1 MEGGEE
7 GVDGG
12 ARSLGENERVA
23 CRTGE
28 PLSIKVKN
36 KGKTILI
43 PASSCAR
50 VVDLKAAI
58 QILLGISP
66 SMQSLIVK
74 GSILEDTQE
83 CPRAGSTVMLVE
95 KEMSPTAAA
104 EKERACLAQEEER
117 ELAAVSESAS
127 TLRDRPFE
135 TATGQQCLLGSTCGQ
150 VVGKM
155 LESLK
160 TNGSAYKALE
170 GQLITAKS
178 MSAMGS
184 IAVLAQSPDASV
196 GEKAFSGA
204 FNLLLDSLE
213 ASAKRAMRL
222 AGVAPVSK
230 GIAPVEDEVAAL
242 ATTVVAE
249 AIRQHVQGKRS
260 CLSPPGIGR
269 LAKICSIGASIDRV
283 DAEAFVR
290 HLISAREHS
299 CAVDQIVSFDLQQ
312 TFPTEQLVATLV
324 ERGDYTACEKACKT
338 LECGQGVKERVV
350 RSCLD
355 SGHLKDA
362 RRIAELWGL
371 SELHAEAQD
380 KYCRFAPPQR
390 TPCKHLVD
398 FVLAERRCVTDD
410 VDPRASIDKF
420 VGKGNVVMA
429 VRFGERSKELQ
440 VYTALSMM
448 RNGHYDEAMS
458 LRTRFSLENEVP
470 SLRLPHA
477 FHDLILHS
485 ASSTPQHIRDRDRL
499 LMVILWGET
508 RCLLSLSLFL
518 SLSLSLS
525 LTHTHTLSHS
535 LTLSISPPFPL
546 LSLSPPIAFE

>member
-1 MEGGEE
+1 MSTRDAHHNKNRGENLSPAIFLFVTHQTQTRARMKNWPKVAKRRGIQGRWLMAEMVGGIV
-7 GVDGG
+7 GGGGGGNSGLMDG
-12 ARSLGENERVA
+12 NERVA
-23 CRTGE
+23 GPVDGPPT
-28 PLSIKVKN
+28 IKVKH
-36 KGKTILI
+36 KGKTVLI
-43 PASSCAR
+43 PASSCGR
-50 VVDLKAAI
+50 VGDLKAA
-58 QILLGISP
+58 LEALVGVSS

-74 GSILEDTQE
+74 GTVLDDTQE
-83 CPRAGSTVMLVE
+83 CPCAGSTVMLVE

-104 EKERACLAQEEER
+104 EKDRACAKEEEER
-117 ELAAVSESAS
+117 ELAAVSVSAS
-127 TLRDRPFE
+127 ALRDRPFE

-150 VVGKM
+150 VVGEM

-160 TNGSAYKALE
+160 TNGSTYKALE
-170 GQLITAKS
+170 GQLITAQPQS
-178 MSAMGS
+178 MSVMGS

-230 GIAPVEDEVAAL
+230 GVAPVGEEVAAL

-260 CLSPPGIGR
+260 SLSPPGIGR
-269 LAKICSIGASIDRV
+269 LAKICNVGASVDRG

-299 CAVDQIVSFDLQQ
+299 CAVDQIVSFNLHP
-312 TFPTEQLVATLV
+312 TFPTEQLVATLL

-338 LECGQGVKERVV
+338 LECGERVKERVV

-380 KYCRFAPPQR
+380 KYCRFAPPQH
-390 TPCKHLVD
+390 TPCSHVVD
-398 FVLAERRCVTDD
+398 AFLAERRCVTYD
-410 VDPRASIDKF
+410 VDLRASIDKF
-420 VGKGNVVMA
+420 VAKGNVVMA
-429 VRFGERSKELQ
+429 VRFGERSRELQ

-470 SLRLPHA
+470 FLRLH
-477 FHDLILHS
+477 LGVL
-485 ASSTPQHIRDRDRL
+485 
-499 LMVILWGET
+499 
-508 RCLLSLSLFL
+508 
-518 SLSLSLS
+518 
-525 LTHTHTLSHS
+525 
-535 LTLSISPPFPL
+535 
-546 LSLSPPIAFE
+546 